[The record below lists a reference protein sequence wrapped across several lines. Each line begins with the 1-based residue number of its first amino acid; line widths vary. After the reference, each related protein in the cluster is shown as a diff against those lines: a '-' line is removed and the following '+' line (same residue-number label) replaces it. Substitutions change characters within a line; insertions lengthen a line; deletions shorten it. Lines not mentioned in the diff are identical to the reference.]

1 MTNASRACLY
11 NTQELVQVL
20 DDMAIRSASHL
31 SRQHPLVVL
40 GIRRR
45 GAPLADL
52 LSERLQTQC
61 GFPKPLRWDVTLK
74 RYADDLTLLHPETK
88 LAEESRPPDFTL
100 AGHAV
105 LLVDDVLYTGHS
117 LLRLVAHLSAQR
129 PVEIRTA
136 CLVDR
141 GCTSLPVHADVVG
154 LSLQV
159 APTDIIEC
167 HVPPY
172 EAELKIE
179 LVQPDRARWTTT

>member
-1 MTNASRACLY
+1 MTSASRACLY
-11 NTQELVQVL
+11 NTQDLMHVL
-20 DDMAIRSASHL
+20 DDMAIRAASRM

-52 LSERLQTQC
+52 LSERLQTLC
-61 GFPKPLRWDVTLK
+61 GWPKPLRWDVTLK
-74 RYADDLTLLHPETK
+74 RYADDLTLLHPETQ
-88 LAEESRPPDFTL
+88 LAEDSRTAEFTL
-100 AGHAV
+100 KEHAV
-105 LLVDDVLYTGHS
+105 LLVDDVIYTGHS
-117 LLRLVAHLSAQR
+117 LLRLMAHLSTQR
-129 PVEIRTA
+129 PAEMRTA

-141 GCTSLPVHADVVG
+141 GCASLPVHADVVG

-179 LVQPDRARWTTT
+179 LVQPGKAMP

>member
-1 MTNASRACLY
+1 MTTASRACLY
-11 NTQELVQVL
+11 NTQDLVHVL
-20 DDMAIRSASHL
+20 DNMAIRAASRL

-52 LSERLQTQC
+52 LSERLQTLC
-61 GFPKPLRWDVTLK
+61 GWPKPQRWDVTLK
-74 RYADDLTLLHPETK
+74 RYADDLTLLHPETQ
-88 LAEESRPPDFTL
+88 LTEESRPADFRLTD
-100 AGHAV
+100 HAL

-129 PVEIRTA
+129 PAEIRTA

-141 GCTSLPVHADVVG
+141 GCASLPVHAEVVG

-159 APTDIIEC
+159 APSDIIEC

-179 LVQPDRARWTTT
+179 LVQPSKATP